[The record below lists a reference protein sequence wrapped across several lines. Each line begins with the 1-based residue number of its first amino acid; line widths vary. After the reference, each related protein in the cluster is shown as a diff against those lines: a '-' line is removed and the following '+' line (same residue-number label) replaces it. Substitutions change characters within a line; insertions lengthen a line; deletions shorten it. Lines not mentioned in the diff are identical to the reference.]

1 MSYLDD
7 WEEHLER
14 NIAEIRSNGRQ
25 LSKAASAVRGRSETR
40 GVTVEVDASGNIT
53 NLQIAPGAMRWTN
66 TQLTNAPLDCHRR
79 ARNEARTKVER
90 LVRNADPRIQ
100 QQANRLR
107 NNRTDP
113 EPSRR
118 PMTEEE
124 IQAADD
130 AYFERMNRRGWRP

>member
-14 NIAEIRSNGRQ
+14 NIAEIRSNGRR

-40 GVTVEVDASGNIT
+40 GVTVEVDGSGNIT

-66 TQLTNAPLDCHRR
+66 TQLTNTLLDCHRK
-79 ARNEARTKVER
+79 ARHEARTKVER

-107 NNRTDP
+107 NNRTDR
-113 EPSRR
+113 EPLQR